1 MSAPTELTHREIALS
16 VLKDLR
22 AQALHNRD
30 LTEADLALLI
40 AEYDYY
46 QERIDT
52 WTEPRPEV
60 VELEEALEAMRVEL
74 NEVRQGYHALDKNW
88 HSVHE
93 AALGA
98 IRKAVKNPDATV
110 AEIVALIEWL
120 TAERDKHG

>member
-1 MSAPTELTHREIALS
+1 MSAPTELTRREIALS

-60 VELEEALEAMRVEL
+60 LDLEDALTEMR
-74 NEVRQGYHALDKNW
+74 DKLER
-88 HSVHE
+88 V
-93 AALGA
+93 
-98 IRKAVKNPDATV
+98 
-110 AEIVALIEWL
+110 
-120 TAERDKHG
+120 TAERDAHLVKLKEAADNYGLMLREFGRILNGQ